1 MPYDP
6 WENRESRN
14 PAIELLKRMGYI
26 ELSPAESTRQRDSCY
41 NVLLK
46 DVLREQLR
54 RINSY
59 SFGGTEKRFSENNIE
74 RAITELEIP
83 SAEGLIASSEKVYD
97 ALLLG
102 KSFPE
107 FVDEGKSQYFDFHYI
122 DWNNLDNNVFHVT
135 REFTVNSQ
143 DGLQSPRV
151 DIVAFINGI
160 PFAAIECKNPSIP
173 HTAAIDQHLRN
184 QKPDYIP
191 QLFRYTQILI
201 ATNKHHITYATTGAT
216 REFWMEWKEE
226 DKQFLNSELARL
238 VPDREATPQDMTLV
252 SLLTRQRV
260 MEFIRY
266 FILYDGKIKKI
277 CRYQQ
282 YFAVQAVLNTVK
294 QTVPNGNRQGGVVW
308 HTQGS
313 GKSLTMVMLTK
324 RLLME
329 IPNSPRVV
337 VVTDRKELDVQIAL
351 TFSHTRLQPAR
362 AESGRGLANLL
373 KEDRSDVIT
382 ALINKFAWV
391 EQNAV
396 ISPSQNV
403 FILVD
408 ESHRSNYGLL
418 ATKMRT
424 VFPNGCY
431 IGFTGT
437 PLMKSERNTMRQFG
451 GLIHQYTILDG
462 VNDRAVLPLIYDGR
476 FVDQS
481 VDRENIDHWF
491 EEMTRYLSDRQ
502 KNDLKRKW
510 SALERLTSASERIR
524 RISLDIYNH
533 FISNVKQTGFKA
545 MLATNFKRD
554 AIRYLECFERLGGLK
569 CAVVISQPEMRENP
583 DDDSE
588 ETDGNVQLFWKKMME
603 QYRNEDTYESEIK
616 KQFIDGEIDILIVC
630 SKLLTGF
637 DAPLCQVLYI
647 DKDLKEHGLLQAIA
661 RTNRL
666 HEGKDY
672 GLIVDYR
679 HLIHELGDALNAYSG
694 RALEGFDARDLK
706 GLAVDI
712 CTAVPQLRQ
721 AYTQLLELLEPV
733 SNILDAEQ
741 VEVFLADDSIRKEFY
756 KRLCEL
762 GRKLAIVLNSPR
774 AYNSIPRDECQ
785 KYQDFFTYCS
795 KIRRS
800 VKIRY
805 CDAIDNSEYES
816 KMQNLL
822 DTYMSVSGLKRITN
836 PVNIF
841 DRDAFVEE
849 LSALGSARAKAD
861 AIVHN
866 LNRNIH
872 QRREE
877 NPAFYDSFSKRIE
890 DVLEAFRNLVI
901 SDKEY
906 YERML
911 KILADFTAG
920 KSRVQYPDRIK
931 NNIHAQAFYGVI
943 SSLFDNELEKK
954 ISPDKTA
961 EISERISKI
970 IADNSQVDWRN
981 NQTIHN
987 RIKQDIDNL
996 FYEYIDSGM
1005 EISFDLIDKVIENV
1019 LSVAQR
1025 RF

>member
-1 MPYDP
+1 MPNDQ
-6 WENRESRN
+6 WENNVSRD
-14 PAIELLKRMGYI
+14 PAIELLKRMGYT
-26 ELSPAESTRQRDSCY
+26 ELSPDECTRQRGSCY

-46 DVLREQLR
+46 DVLKEQLR
-54 RINSY
+54 QINRYSY
-59 SFGGTEKRFSENNIE
+59 GGTEKEFSDANIE
-74 RAITELEIP
+74 RAISELEA
-83 SAEGLIASSEKVYD
+83 SSTEGLVASSEKVYD

-102 KSFPE
+102 KSYPE
-107 FVDEGKSQYFDFHYI
+107 FVGDGKTLHFDFQYI
-122 DWNNLDNNVFHVT
+122 DWKNPDNNVFHVT
-135 REFTVNSQ
+135 REFTVESH
-143 DGLQSPRV
+143 DGQNRVRV
-151 DIVAFINGI
+151 DVVAFINGI
-160 PFAAIECKNPSIP
+160 PFAAIECKNPAIP

-191 QLFRYTQILI
+191 QLYRYTQILF

-216 REFWMEWKEE
+216 REFWLKWKEE
-226 DKQFLNSELARL
+226 DKPFLNSELARL
-238 VPDREATPQDMTLV
+238 VPDRQATPQDMALV
-252 SLLTRQRV
+252 SLLTLQRAL
-260 MEFIRY
+260 EIIRY
-266 FILYDGKIKKI
+266 FIVYDGSIKKI

-282 YFAVQAVLNTVK
+282 YFAVQAILKTVN
-294 QTVPNGNRQGGVVW
+294 QTSANGNRQGGVVW

-313 GKSLTMVMLTK
+313 GKSLTMVMTAK

-329 IPNSPRVV
+329 IPSSPRVV
-337 VVTDRKELDVQIAL
+337 IVTDRKELDRQITI
-351 TFSHTRLQPAR
+351 TFSHTRLNPAR
-362 AESGRGLANLL
+362 AESGRKLGNLL
-373 KEDRSDVIT
+373 NEKRCDVIT

-391 EQNAV
+391 EQNAI
-396 ISPSQNV
+396 ISPEQNI

-437 PLMKSERNTMRQFG
+437 PLMNSEKNTMRTFG

-481 VDRENIDHWF
+481 VDRNSIDLWF
-491 EEMTRYLSDRQ
+491 EQITRFLSDRQ

-533 FISNVKQTGFKA
+533 FNSNIKNTGFKA
-545 MLATNFKRD
+545 MLATNSKRE
-554 AIRYLECFERLGGLK
+554 AIRYLECFENLGGLK
-569 CAVVISQPEMRENP
+569 CAVVISPPDMRENP
-583 DDDSE
+583 DDDSDAS
-588 ETDGNVQLFWKKMME
+588 DGNVQRFWRKMME
-603 QYRNEDTYESEIK
+603 QYRNDDEYESDIK
-616 KQFIDGEIDILIVC
+616 DRFCRGEIDILIVC

-647 DKDLKEHGLLQAIA
+647 DKDLRGHGLLQAIA

-679 HLIHELGDALNAYSG
+679 HLIHKLGDALNTYSG
-694 RALEGFDARDLK
+694 RALEGFDVRDLK

-712 CTAVPQLRQ
+712 CTAVPELRQ
-721 AYTQLLELLEPV
+721 AYSQLLDLLKPV
-733 SNILDAEQ
+733 SNIQDAEE
-741 VEVFLADDSIRKEFY
+741 VEVFLADNSIRKEFY
-756 KRLCEL
+756 NRVCEF
-762 GRKLAIVLNSPR
+762 GRKLAMVLNSPR

-785 KYQDFFTYCS
+785 KYQDFFTFCS

-822 DTYMSVSGLKRITN
+822 DTYMSVADLKRITK

-841 DRDAFVEE
+841 DQEAFIEE

-866 LNRNIH
+866 LNKNIH
-872 QRREE
+872 EHREE

-890 DVLEAFRNLVI
+890 EVLEKFRSLVI
-901 SDKEY
+901 SEAEY
-906 YERML
+906 FKQMR
-911 KILADFTAG
+911 KILDDFTAG
-920 KSRVQYPDRIK
+920 KSSVQYPDRIK
-931 NNIHAQAFYGVI
+931 FNINAQAYYGVI
-943 SSLFDNELEKK
+943 SVLLDNELEKK
-954 ISPDKTA
+954 ISPDQTA
-961 EISERISKI
+961 EISEKISEI
-970 IADNSQVDWRN
+970 INRNSQVDWRN

-987 RIKQDIDNL
+987 RIKQEIDDL
-996 FYEYIDSGM
+996 LYEYSDNGLN
-1005 EISFDLIDKVIENV
+1005 ISLDLQDKIIENV

-1025 RF
+1025 RP

>member
-6 WENRESRN
+6 WENRESRD

-26 ELSPAESTRQRDSCY
+26 ELSPAESTRQRGGCF

-59 SFGGTEKRFSENNIE
+59 SFGGTEKQFSENNIE
-74 RAITELEIP
+74 RAIKELEAP
-83 SAEGLIASSEKVYD
+83 SAEGLIASSEKIYD
-97 ALLLG
+97 ALMLG
-102 KSFPE
+102 KSYPE
-107 FVDEGKSQYFDFHYI
+107 FVGDGKTQHFDLHYI
-122 DWNNLDNNVFHVT
+122 DWENPDNNVFHIT
-135 REFTVNSQ
+135 REFTVDSQ
-143 DGLQSPRV
+143 DGKESPRV
-151 DIVAFINGI
+151 DIITFINGI

-184 QKPDYIP
+184 QKPEYIP

-201 ATNKHHITYATTGAT
+201 ATNKHHIAYATTGSP
-216 REFWMEWKEE
+216 REFWLEWKEE
-226 DKQFLNSELARL
+226 DKEFLNSELARL
-238 VPDREATPQDMTLV
+238 VPDRQATPQDMTIV
-252 SLLTRQRV
+252 SLLTQRRV

-266 FILYDGKIKKI
+266 FILYDDKIKKI

-282 YFAVQAVLNTVK
+282 YFAVQAVLATIT
-294 QTVPNGNRQGGVVW
+294 QTDANGNRRGGVVW

-324 RLLME
+324 RILME

-351 TFSHTRLQPAR
+351 TFSHTRLLPSR

-396 ISPSQNV
+396 ISPSQNIIV
-403 FILVD
+403 LVD

-424 VFPNGCY
+424 VFPNACY

-437 PLMKSERNTMRQFG
+437 PLLKSEKNTMNIFG
-451 GLIHQYTILDG
+451 GLIHKYTILDG
-462 VNDRAVLPLIYDGR
+462 VNDKAVLPLIYDGR

-481 VDRENIDHWF
+481 VDRDNIDHWF

-510 SALERLTSASERIR
+510 STLERLTSASERIR
-524 RISLDIYNH
+524 WISLDIYNH
-533 FISNVKQTGFKA
+533 FNSNIKQTGFKA
-545 MLATNFKRD
+545 MLATNHKRD
-554 AIRYLECFERLGGLK
+554 AIRYLECFENMGGLK
-569 CAVVISQPEMRENP
+569 CAVVISPPDMRENP
-583 DDDSE
+583 DDDSDSN
-588 ETDGNVQLFWKKMME
+588 DGCVQRFWKKMMD
-603 QYRNEDTYESEIK
+603 QYGNADKYESEIK
-616 KQFIDGEIDILIVC
+616 TQFINGEIDILIVC

-666 HEGKDY
+666 HEGKEY

-679 HLIHELGDALNAYSG
+679 HLIHELNDALNVYSG
-694 RALEGFDARDLK
+694 RALEGFDVRDLK

-712 CTAVPQLRQ
+712 CTAVPELRQ
-721 AYTQLLELLEPV
+721 AYTQLLDLLKPV
-733 SNILDAEQ
+733 SNIQDAEQ
-741 VEVFLADDSIRKEFY
+741 VEVFLADEATRKEFY

-762 GRKLAIVLNSPR
+762 GRKLATVLNSPR

-785 KYQDFFTYCS
+785 KYQDFFTFCS

-822 DTYMSVSGLKRITN
+822 DTYMSVAGLKRITL

-841 DRDAFVEE
+841 DHDAFIEE
-849 LSALGSARAKAD
+849 LSALGTARAKAD

-890 DVLEAFRNLVI
+890 EVLDAFRNLVI
-901 SDKEY
+901 SDQEY
-906 YERML
+906 FKRMCD
-911 KILADFTAG
+911 ILADFTAG

-931 NNIHAQAFYGVI
+931 SNIHAQAFYGVI

-961 EISERISKI
+961 EIAERISNI
-970 IADNSQVDWRN
+970 IANNSQVDWRN

-987 RIKQDIDNL
+987 HIKQEIDNL
-996 FYEYIDSGM
+996 FYEYVDSGM
-1005 EISFDLIDKVIENV
+1005 EISFDLIDKVIDNV